1 MKLTKKNGIFKKI
14 AAAMLA
20 FALIFTLA
28 SCKDNDPAKKYNAD
42 EIVEPANK
50 KVAIIVAP
58 ETQFPEDF
66 SAARALE
73 KKYPNSI
80 IIKTCEDTR
89 ILKGGDPD
97 IITFSK
103 ELANDPEIGAIVY
116 ARATQYT
123 RNAIYKAKEIN
134 PDLVT
139 ICIEPEDDVNELS
152 GRADLIYCVDWVK
165 AAEDIVAQAKAQ
177 GAKYFVTFSFSRHIS
192 KNQLIRSEIDALK
205 TACEAQGI
213 TYLYESSVDTNSAG
227 ISGAQNYINE
237 AIARL
242 FMNNKIEGEDV
253 ALFSTDSSVQS
264 TLVEQA
270 NEKGLIYISPSFP
283 TAYNGLGE
291 VYEIEMPEDVAD
303 IKSYIKNA
311 EAAVEADADG
321 KGRLSIYKTPLA
333 SILLEA
339 AIHSAFDILNGTM
352 TAENMADK
360 ATVRA
365 LVAANSDEFSIG
377 AYGTKSN
384 VFVAYQPGFE
394 TIR

>member
-20 FALIFTLA
+20 FALIFSLA
-28 SCKDNDPAKKYNAD
+28 SCKGGDPAKKYNAD
-42 EIVEPANK
+42 EIVEPENK

-66 SAARALE
+66 KAARELE
-73 KKYPNSI
+73 AKYPNSI
-80 IIKTCEDTR
+80 VIKTCEDTR

-103 ELANDPEIGAIVY
+103 ELANDSEIGAIVY

-134 PDLVT
+134 PELVT
-139 ICIEPEDDVNELS
+139 ICIEPEDDIDELS
-152 GRADLIYCVDWVK
+152 ERADLIYCVDWVK

-177 GAKYFVTFSFSRHIS
+177 GAKYFVMFSFSRHIS
-192 KNQLIRSEIDALK
+192 GNPLIRGEIDAFK

-213 TYLYESSVDTNSAG
+213 TYLYESCVDTNSAG
-227 ISGAQNYINE
+227 IAGAQKYINE
-237 AIARL
+237 SIARL
-242 FMNNKIEGEDV
+242 FMNKKIEGKDV
-253 ALFSTDSSVQS
+253 ALFSTDSAVQS
-264 TLVEQA
+264 TLINQA
-270 NEKGLIYISPSFP
+270 NEKELIYICPSFP

-291 VYEIEMPEDVAD
+291 VYNIEMPEKISDVE
-303 IKSYIKNA
+303 SYIKNA
-311 EAAVEADADG
+311 KATVEADEEG
-321 KGRLSIYKTPLA
+321 KGRLSIFKTPLA

-339 AIHSAFDILNGTM
+339 AVHSAFDLLNGTM

-365 LVAANSDEFSIG
+365 LVAANSDDFSIA
-377 AYGTKSN
+377 AYGTKKN
-384 VFVAYQPGFE
+384 VYMAYQPGFE

>member
-1 MKLTKKNGIFKKI
+1 MKLTKKIGIFKKI
-14 AAAMLA
+14 AAAVLA
-20 FALIFTLA
+20 FTLVFSLA
-28 SCKDNDPAKKYNAD
+28 ACKGNNLDKYNAD
-42 EIVEPANK
+42 EIVEPSNK

-58 ETQFPEDF
+58 ETQYPEDHK
-66 SAARALE
+66 AARALE
-73 KKYPNSI
+73 AKYPNSI
-80 IIKTCEDTR
+80 VIETCEDTR

-103 ELANDPEIGAIVY
+103 ELAKNDEIGAIVY

-134 PDLVT
+134 PNIITV
-139 ICIEPEDDVNELS
+139 CIEPEDDIDELA

-177 GAKYFVTFSFSRHIS
+177 GAKHFVMFSFSRHIS
-192 KNQLIRSEIDALK
+192 GNPLIRGEIDAFK

-213 TYLYESSVDTNSAG
+213 AYLYESCVDTNSAR
-227 ISGAQNYINE
+227 IDGAQKYINE
-237 AIARL
+237 AVARL
-242 FMNNKIEGEDV
+242 FMNKKIEGKDV
-253 ALFSTDSSVQS
+253 ALFSTDSAVQS
-264 TLVEQA
+264 TLIDQA
-270 NEKGLIYISPSFP
+270 NDKGLIYVCPSFP

-291 VYEIEMPEDVAD
+291 VYNIEMSEDISDVKA
-303 IKSYIKNA
+303 YIKNA
-311 EAAVEADADG
+311 KEAVKADEKG
-321 KGRLSIYKTPLA
+321 TGRLSIYKTPLA

-339 AIHSAFDILNGTM
+339 AVHSAFDLLNGTM

-365 LVAANSDEFSIG
+365 LVAANNDDFSIA
-377 AYGTKSN
+377 AYGTKKN
-384 VFVAYQPGFE
+384 VYMAYQPGFE

>member
-20 FALIFTLA
+20 FALIFSLA
-28 SCKDNDPAKKYNAD
+28 SCKGEDPAKKYNAD
-42 EIVEPANK
+42 EIVEPENK

-66 SAARALE
+66 KAARELE
-73 KKYPNSI
+73 AKYPNSI
-80 IIKTCEDTR
+80 VIKTCEDTR

-103 ELANDPEIGAIVY
+103 ELANDSEIGAIVY

-134 PDLVT
+134 PELVT
-139 ICIEPEDDVNELS
+139 ICIEPEDDIDELS
-152 GRADLIYCVDWVK
+152 ERADLIYCIDWVK

-177 GAKYFVTFSFSRHIS
+177 GAKYFVMFSFSRHIS
-192 KNQLIRSEIDALK
+192 GNPFIRGEIDAFK
-205 TACEAQGI
+205 TACEAQDI
-213 TYLYESSVDTNSAG
+213 TYLYESCVDTNSAG
-227 ISGAQNYINE
+227 IAGAQKYINE
-237 AIARL
+237 SIARL
-242 FMNNKIEGEDV
+242 FMNKKIEGKDV
-253 ALFSTDSSVQS
+253 ALFSTDSAVQS
-264 TLVEQA
+264 TLINQA
-270 NEKGLIYISPSFP
+270 NEKELIYICPSFP

-291 VYEIEMPEDVAD
+291 VYNIEMPEKISDVE
-303 IKSYIKNA
+303 SYIKNA
-311 EAAVEADADG
+311 KATVEADEEG
-321 KGRLSIYKTPLA
+321 KGRLSIFKTPLA

-339 AIHSAFDILNGTM
+339 AVHSAFDLLNGTM

-365 LVAANSDEFSIG
+365 LVAANSDDFSIA
-377 AYGTKSN
+377 AYGTKKN
-384 VFVAYQPGFE
+384 VYMAYQPGFE